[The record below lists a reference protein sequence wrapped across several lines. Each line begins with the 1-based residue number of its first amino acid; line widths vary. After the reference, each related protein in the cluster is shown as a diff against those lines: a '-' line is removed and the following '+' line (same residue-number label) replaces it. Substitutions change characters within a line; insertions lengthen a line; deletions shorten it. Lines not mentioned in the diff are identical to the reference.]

1 MNFSL
6 QMLKGKP
13 SCFGIEQLDIRE
25 EGALKRSLGL
35 WRSFRVNTE
44 VAGFGVKQI

>member
-1 MNFSL
+1 M
-6 QMLKGKP
+6 
-13 SCFGIEQLDIRE
+13 DIRE

-44 VAGFGVKQI
+44 VAGFGVKQIDLSHFGNALILLA